1 MSDERTPEDMVQEC
15 REDAAKMQEKFAAQ
29 AALEEHRNNL
39 SKKRRSFAIARAII
53 QRGKSAGIPD
63 KYIRVKRGELESIL
77 CPTFHGDTK
86 RFADLIY
93 KSPELLFEKPFIVI
107 DGGDPDSRKLAGY
120 AILFR
125 MIACD
130 KYGLSYDCGQLS
142 SEFQTI
148 RNQGENRNDLV
159 ERLKKQGVLFIN
171 EFHPRKFNIHLPDS
185 ANFFDQLLGERSDY
199 SKPTILTFS
208 SPLERGVTN
217 LGNAIKDDR
226 CGLYLSMLSHTD
238 VKNNKKV
245 FRIRVK

>member
-1 MSDERTPEDMVQEC
+1 MSDEKTPEEIIKEC
-15 REDAAKMQEKFAAQ
+15 RQDVEKMQEKFAAE
-29 AALEEHRNNL
+29 AELKAYRDNL
-39 SKKRRSFAIARAII
+39 SKKRRSFAVARAII

-63 KYIRVKRGELESIL
+63 KYIRVKKPDFESVL
-77 CPTFHGDTK
+77 CRSFHGDTK
-86 RFADLIY
+86 NLADSIY
-93 KSPELLFEKPFIVI
+93 KSPSLLFEKPFIII

-159 ERLKKQGVLFIN
+159 ARLKKQGVLFIN

-199 SKPTILTFS
+199 SRPTILTFS

-226 CGLYLSMLSHTD
+226 CGLYLSMLSHAD
-238 VKNNKKV
+238 VKNNQKV